1 MRSILSTL
9 LLSSLLLSSLMA
21 DFYPPTVSSEVTN
34 LKGNKITLSRP
45 LPYKGMSGIIIHNY
59 GSKLEAISNYI
70 TYQGGNR
77 ATTQAFEP
85 IAHDELPAV
94 KPKVK
99 IHDRVIG
106 GYLYNNILVLAPDAN
121 TYKLITSSADKNW
134 IHPDLYAMFLSKEG
148 DQIPTKRNLALF
160 AGEYQVGLIYIVLKG
175 KGVLYDPVSRRYITS
190 KTLTGLPSQG
200 QFPFYTRLGKIESGW
215 FSRDA
220 TGTYYNT
227 VGNIR

>member
-45 LPYKGMSGIIIHNY
+45 LLYKGMSGIIIHNY

-85 IAHDELPAV
+85 IAHDELPVAGV
-94 KPKVK
+94 VS
-99 IHDRVIG
+99 IVAG
-106 GYLYNNILVLAPDAN
+106 TLVVD
-121 TYKLITSSADKNW
+121 
-134 IHPDLYAMFLSKEG
+134 
-148 DQIPTKRNLALF
+148 
-160 AGEYQVGLIYIVLKG
+160 
-175 KGVLYDPVSRRYITS
+175 
-190 KTLTGLPSQG
+190 
-200 QFPFYTRLGKIESGW
+200 
-215 FSRDA
+215 
-220 TGTYYNT
+220 
-227 VGNIR
+227 